1 MSKVNEIMEKY
12 KAGEITVE
20 EANKQLRQQGA
31 NFHLEPMTDEERAA
45 KKQRE
50 DEQGY
55 IPATEEE
62 MRATTIGHF
71 PDQANGFG
79 LLDSGT
85 GTLDKV
91 RVKDGRLVNCDMGES
106 YALLIIAG
114 RTYRV
119 KGTALVEPEPEKEAP
134 AIPARPDMHRRKD
147 LAGQVVRQTTK
158 SGLYDVTYDADGY
171 AVKARRVS

>member
-50 DEQGY
+50 DELGF
-55 IPATEEE
+55 IPATEE
-62 MRATTIGHF
+62 AKPLPKT
-71 PDQANGFG
+71 
-79 LLDSGT
+79 
-85 GTLDKV
+85 
-91 RVKDGRLVNCDMGES
+91 
-106 YALLIIAG
+106 
-114 RTYRV
+114 
-119 KGTALVEPEPEKEAP
+119 
-134 AIPARPDMHRRKD
+134 PDMRRRKD
-147 LAGQVVRQTTK
+147 LAGQVVRQMTR
-158 SGLYDVTYDADGY
+158 SGPFDVTYDADGY

>member
-50 DEQGY
+50 DELGF
-55 IPATEEE
+55 IPATEEGKPLPKTAD
-62 MRATTIGHF
+62 MR
-71 PDQANGFG
+71 
-79 LLDSGT
+79 
-85 GTLDKV
+85 
-91 RVKDGRLVNCDMGES
+91 R
-106 YALLIIAG
+106 
-114 RTYRV
+114 
-119 KGTALVEPEPEKEAP
+119 
-134 AIPARPDMHRRKD
+134 RPD
-147 LAGQVVRQTTK
+147 LAGQVVRQMTR
-158 SGLYDVTYDADGY
+158 SGPFDVTYDADGY